1 MTKKFPIF
9 RESRPASPRYSSI
22 YNNKFGSAG
31 SEFKDPPKYQH
42 EANVRC
48 VIDTTKFIFM
58 FVSVLEMGG
67 GSACDFCG
75 NIPENN

>member
-1 MTKKFPIF
+1 
-9 RESRPASPRYSSI
+9 
-22 YNNKFGSAG
+22 
-31 SEFKDPPKYQH
+31 
-42 EANVRC
+42 